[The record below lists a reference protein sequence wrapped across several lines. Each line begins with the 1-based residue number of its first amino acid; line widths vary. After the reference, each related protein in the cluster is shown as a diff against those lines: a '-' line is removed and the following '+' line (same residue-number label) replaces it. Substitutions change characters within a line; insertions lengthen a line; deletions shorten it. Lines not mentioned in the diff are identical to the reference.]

1 MQERESKKERK
12 RKRKKEKEKKERRKK
27 ERERTRAHTKK
38 RVRGTPDIICTFT
51 ETIQI
56 SSNPF
61 PSSVFSTSDN
71 APSFASFSSC
81 MASVSKAVCI
91 GEVTVIT
98 WFSRAET
105 TSLR

>member
-12 RKRKKEKEKKERRKK
+12 RKTEKKERR

-51 ETIQI
+51 ESIQI

-61 PSSVFSTSDN
+61 PSSVFSMDTVTSDN
-71 APSFASFSSC
+71 ASSFASFSSC
-81 MASVSKAVCI
+81 IASISKAVCI
-91 GEVTVIT
+91 GEVTVIA
-98 WFSRAET
+98 WFSGAGT